1 MSTTERDERLVAM
14 VKEYLD
20 AGVDTL
26 DGRTTARLREARLKA
41 METAQGRRG
50 WFHGPRW
57 VAVGGGTVAAAAV
70 LAVGVWLSDSPR
82 ESAVATADDIEIVAA
97 QDQMQL
103 YEDLEFYRWLATQEN
118 GG

>member
-1 MSTTERDERLVAM
+1 MSTTERDERLAAM
-14 VKEYLD
+14 VREHLD
-20 AGVDTL
+20 AGVDAL
-26 DGRTTARLREARLKA
+26 DDRTTARLRAARLRA
-41 METAQGRRG
+41 VESARGRRV
-50 WFHGPRW
+50 WFRLPRW
-57 VAVGGGTVAAAAV
+57 VAVAGFATAAGAV
-70 LAVGVWLSDSPR
+70 LAVGVWLYDPPR

>member
-1 MSTTERDERLVAM
+1 MSTKERDERLVAM
-14 VKEYLD
+14 VREHLD
-20 AGVDTL
+20 AGVDAL

-41 METAQGRRG
+41 VESARGRRG
-50 WFHGPRW
+50 WFRLPRW
-57 VAVGGGTVAAAAV
+57 VAVGGVATATAAI
-70 LAVGVWLSDSPR
+70 LAVGVWLSDAPR
-82 ESAVATADDIEIVAA
+82 ESVVATADDIEVVAA